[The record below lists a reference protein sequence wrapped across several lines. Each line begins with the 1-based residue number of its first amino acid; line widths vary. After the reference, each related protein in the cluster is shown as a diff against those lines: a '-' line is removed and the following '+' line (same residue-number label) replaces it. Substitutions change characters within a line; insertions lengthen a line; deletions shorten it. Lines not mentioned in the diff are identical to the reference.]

1 MADEMVH
8 ESSRQ
13 TSGRSALASPWL
25 TAVLVLAALV
35 LGSLV
40 GLEVYDDRAPAE
52 GATAAAVGEPALGR
66 AARTRLQDLA
76 SRSSDRVLSYR
87 HASFDDDVEAT
98 SRRLTPELADEY
110 AAAMSR
116 LRDDTL
122 RDRIDQRATAVSAAT
137 VSATDARAQVLVF
150 VNEETTSA
158 ATRARRVSRN
168 RLVVDLVRQDG
179 AWVVA
184 GVTALG

>member
-1 MADEMVH
+1 MADTTPE
-8 ESSRQ
+8 
-13 TSGRSALASPWL
+13 RSALASPWL

-35 LGSLV
+35 LGSLA
-40 GLEVYDDRAPAE
+40 GLEAYDQRTSSAVDEA
-52 GATAAAVGEPALGR
+52 ATTTSSPALGD

-76 SRSSDRVLSYR
+76 SRAAERVLSYE
-87 HASFDDDVEAT
+87 HTTFDADVAAT
-98 SRRLTPELADEY
+98 ARRLSPDFAGEY
-110 AAAMSR
+110 AAAMAR
-116 LRDDTL
+116 LRAPTL
-122 RDRIDQRATAVSAAT
+122 RDRVDQRAAAVSAAT
-137 VSATDARAQVLVF
+137 VSATDSRAQVLVF

>member
-1 MADEMVH
+1 MADAMVH
-8 ESSRQ
+8 DGSQE
-13 TSGRSALASPWL
+13 TPGRSALASFWL

-40 GLEVYDDRAPAE
+40 GFEVYDDRSSAE
-52 GATAAAVGEPALGR
+52 GATAAAVGEPALGQ
-66 AARTRLQDLA
+66 AARARLQDLA
-76 SRSSDRVLSYR
+76 SRSAERVLSYR
-87 HASFDDDVEAT
+87 HATFDEDVAAT
-98 SRRLTPELADEY
+98 SQRLSPELADEY
-110 AAAMSR
+110 AAAMAR

-122 RDRIDQRATAVSAAT
+122 RDRIDQQATAVSAAT

-150 VNEETTSA
+150 VNEATTSA
-158 ATRARRVSRN
+158 ATQARRVRRN